1 MTRRNIYHGSSSRSL
16 WAGPIVFSFGQPKKA
31 NEVSVL
37 LKAGGGKRVQS
48 ICFESLT
55 FLREGACNPSEGRLF
70 LVSDILPVP
79 LISGSGL
86 LLGLRATKL
95 FGAFLKLAQPLLP
108 FRTP

>member
-1 MTRRNIYHGSSSRSL
+1 M
-16 WAGPIVFSFGQPKKA
+16 
-31 NEVSVL
+31 
-37 LKAGGGKRVQS
+37 KAGGGKRVQS

-95 FGAFLKLAQPLLP
+95 FGALLKLAPMLLKP
-108 FRTP
+108 AKSLAIKLGDSGIANPKLEVSATSLAEAG